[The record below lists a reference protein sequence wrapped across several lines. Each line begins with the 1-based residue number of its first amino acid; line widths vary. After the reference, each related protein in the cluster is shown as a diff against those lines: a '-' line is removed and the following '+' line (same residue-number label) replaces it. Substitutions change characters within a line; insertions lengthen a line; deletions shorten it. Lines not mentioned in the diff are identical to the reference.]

1 MLVWTSVLDR
11 AVCSFVLLTVPGIN
25 ITVYRRRPITRT
37 MSKVLIN
44 LNHGRRWQ
52 IIVHLTRRP
61 NVAAAS
67 FSGRIAAAERVC
79 GVVRLAMQTKH
90 LT

>member
-1 MLVWTSVLDR
+1 MQSEASSQFLGLISQCTDADQLPEQ
-11 AVCSFVLLTVPGIN
+11 CE
-25 ITVYRRRPITRT
+25 
-37 MSKVLIN
+37 KVLIN

-52 IIVHLTRRP
+52 IFVHLTRHP
-61 NVAAAS
+61 NVTAAS